1 MIRLC
6 VVTGSRAEY
15 GLLLPVIHRIMADPD
30 FKLLMLVTG
39 THMDSRFGADYR
51 EMEQDGV
58 IIDETVEMN
67 LASDSSYGICQS
79 MGLELIG
86 ISKAYERLKPDMIL
100 LLGDRYEI
108 FIAASAA
115 SICNIPIAHIHGGEL
130 TRGAYDDCMRH
141 SITKMGYLHFTS
153 TMEYRKRVIQL
164 GESPDRV
171 FHVGALGVERLKK
184 LFLLSRN
191 ELEESLNL
199 SLGSTTA
206 LVTYHPTTLESANIE
221 EQMEPLFKVLD
232 SLPDLFVVF
241 TGSNSDTG
249 GSKVN
254 EMAADY
260 AGRHPNRAAFF
271 NSLGSLRYLSLM
283 KQCSMVIGNSSSGI
297 IEAPS
302 LKVPTVNIGT
312 RQKGRVMADS
322 VINCDISYDSILSAI
337 LKARDFNWNNCSIL
351 NPYDSS
357 DTSKKILGFI
367 KKAVQNG
374 ISLEKDFYDIDW
386 SL

>member
-15 GLLLPVIHRIMADPD
+15 GLLLPVIRRVMADPD
-30 FKLLMLVTG
+30 FKLLMVVTG
-39 THMDSRFGADYR
+39 AHMDSRFGADYR

-67 LASDSSYGICQS
+67 LASDSSYGICKS

-86 ISKAYERLKPDMIL
+86 ISKAYERLKPDMML

-115 SICNIPIAHIHGGEL
+115 VICNIPIAHIHGGEL

-141 SITKMGYLHFTS
+141 GITKMSYLHFTS
-153 TMEYRKRVIQL
+153 TMEYKKRVIQL
-164 GESPDRV
+164 GEAPDRV
-171 FHVGALGVERLKK
+171 FHVGALGVERLKE
-184 LFLLSRN
+184 LSLLSQK

-199 SLGSTTA
+199 SLGSATV
-206 LVTYHPTTLESANIE
+206 LITYHPATLESADIE
-221 EQMEPLFKVLD
+221 EQMEPLFKALD
-232 SLPDLFVVF
+232 SLPELFAVF

-249 GSKVN
+249 GRKVN
-254 EMAADY
+254 EMASDY

-283 KQCSMVIGNSSSGI
+283 SKCCMVIGNSSSGI

-322 VINCDISYDSILSAI
+322 VINCDTSYDSILSAI
-337 LKARDFNWNNCSIL
+337 LKARNFKCKHCSIL

-367 KKAVQNG
+367 KQAVQSG
-374 ISLEKDFYDIDW
+374 ICLEKDFYDLDW

>member
-15 GLLLPVIHRIMADPD
+15 GLLLPVIRRVMADPD
-30 FKLLMLVTG
+30 FKLLMVVTG
-39 THMDSRFGADYR
+39 AHMDSRMGAGYR

-130 TRGAYDDCMRH
+130 TAGAYDDCMRH
-141 SITKMGYLHFTS
+141 GITKMSYLHFTS
-153 TMEYRKRVIQL
+153 TMVYRKRVIQL
-164 GESPDRV
+164 GEAPDRV
-171 FHVGALGVERLKK
+171 FHVGALGVERLKG
-184 LFLLSRN
+184 LILLSLK
-191 ELEESLNL
+191 ELEKSLNL
-199 SLGSTTA
+199 SLGSETV
-206 LVTYHPTTLESANIE
+206 LVTYHPATLESANIE
-221 EQMEPLFKVLD
+221 EQMKPLFKALD
-232 SLPDLFVVF
+232 SLPDFFAVF

-283 KQCSMVIGNSSSGI
+283 RQCCMVIGNSSSGI

-322 VINCDISYDSILSAI
+322 VINCDTSYDSIFSAI
-337 LKARDFNWNNCSIL
+337 LKARDFNWKDCSIL
-351 NPYDSS
+351 NPYDSP
-357 DTSKKILGFI
+357 DTSKKIIGFI
-367 KKAVQNG
+367 KQAVHNG
-374 ISLEKDFYDIDW
+374 IRLEKDFYDIDW